1 MKIDNSD
8 PKTGIL
14 DSLVR
19 PSQVKSAKDAGTD
32 TKVSGD
38 TTDKVE
44 LSSRQ
49 EEIARIKERVK
60 AAPDVRQ
67 EKEDQVKGSI
77 ANETYNVKGEL
88 VARSILKSQ
97 LLDQV
102 L

>member
-1 MKIDNSD
+1 MKIDND
-8 PKTGIL
+8 PKTNLL
-14 DSLVR
+14 DSLLR
-19 PSQVKSAKDAGTD
+19 PSQVKSAKDAAAG

-44 LSSRQ
+44 LSARQ
-49 EEIARIKERVK
+49 EEIARLTERVK

-67 EKEDQVKGSI
+67 EKVDQIQKAVAS
-77 ANETYNVKGEL
+77 ETYNVKGQM

>member
-1 MKIDNSD
+1 MKIDND
-8 PKTGIL
+8 PKTNIL

-19 PSQVKSAKDAGTD
+19 PNQVKSAKDAGTEA
-32 TKVSGD
+32 KVSGD

-49 EEIARIKERVK
+49 EEIARLTERVK

-67 EKEDQVKGSI
+67 EKIDQVQKAIES
-77 ANETYNVKGEL
+77 ETYNVKGQL

-97 LLDQV
+97 FMDQV

>member
-1 MKIDNSD
+1 MKIDHD
-8 PKTGIL
+8 PKTNLL
-14 DSLVR
+14 DSLLR
-19 PSQVKSAKDAGTD
+19 PSQVKSAKDAAAGA
-32 TKVSGD
+32 KVSGD

-44 LSSRQ
+44 LSARQ
-49 EEIARIKERVK
+49 EEIARLTERVK

-67 EKEDQVKGSI
+67 EKVDQIQKAVAS
-77 ANETYNVKGEL
+77 ETYNVKGQM

>member
-1 MKIDNSD
+1 MKIDND
-8 PKTGIL
+8 PKTSIL
-14 DSLVR
+14 ESLVK
-19 PSQVKSAKDAGTD
+19 PNQVKSAKDSAAG

-49 EEIARIKERVK
+49 EEIARLTERVK

-67 EKEDQVKGSI
+67 EKVDQVKGAVAS
-77 ANETYNVKGEL
+77 ETYNVKGQL

>member
-1 MKIDNSD
+1 MKIDND
-8 PKTGIL
+8 PKTNIL

-19 PSQVKSAKDAGTD
+19 SNQVKSAKDSGSE

-44 LSSRQ
+44 LSARQ
-49 EEIARIKERVK
+49 EEIARLTERVK

-67 EKEDQVKGSI
+67 EKVDQIQKAVAS
-77 ANETYNVKGEL
+77 ETYNVKGEL

-97 LLDQV
+97 FLDQV